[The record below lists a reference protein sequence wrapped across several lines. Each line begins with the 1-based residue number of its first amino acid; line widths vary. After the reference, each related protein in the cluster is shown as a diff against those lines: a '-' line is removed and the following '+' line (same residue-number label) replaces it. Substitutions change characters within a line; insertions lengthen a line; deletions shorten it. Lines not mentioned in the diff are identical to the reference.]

1 MNKLELSLEEDLA
14 IALGQKVELIWNG
27 KGYNAKLENGFVL
40 TFKNLLE
47 IDNYIADI
55 EEKEELEKEMLCKE
69 YLEFLVGQDKPRIIR
84 KRGELMRKVGIDN
97 FKVYCLKKNYKL
109 SITECDKTFL
119 LKVDKI

>member
-14 IALGQKVELIWNG
+14 IALGQKVELTWNG
-27 KGYNAKLENGFVL
+27 KGYDAKLENGFVL

-47 IDNYIADI
+47 IDNYIAD
-55 EEKEELEKEMLCKE
+55 EELEKEMLCKE

-97 FKVYCLKKNYKL
+97 FKVYCLEKGYKL